1 MVKVAYIG
9 MIVFVVLLAGMSW
22 TTGTQRSISALSKRW
37 RWLLLVAL
45 WSQVMLLPAMLSVT
59 PSRWQWLAA
68 MGIGAIVITGAADVW
83 NKTDERVH
91 IIAAVSAFTLLTGW
105 VMVVNSVCLLPLIVC
120 IAAGR
125 DNWQWRVEI
134 GLIISVYMALVSA
147 LKIMIQ

>member
-1 MVKVAYIG
+1 MSRLAYIA
-9 MIVFVVLLAGMSW
+9 MITFVILLAGMSL

-68 MGIGAIVITGAADVW
+68 MGIGAIVFAGAADVW

-91 IIAAVSAFTLLTGW
+91 IIAAVMAFTLLTGW

-125 DNWQWRVEI
+125 DNWQWRVEV
-134 GLIISVYMALVSA
+134 GLVISVYMALVSA
-147 LKIMIQ
+147 LKIVIQ

>member
-1 MVKVAYIG
+1 MSRLAYIA
-9 MIVFVVLLAGMSW
+9 MITFVILLAGMSL

-59 PSRWQWLAA
+59 PPRWQWLAA
-68 MGIGAIVITGAADVW
+68 MGIGAIVFTGAADVW

-91 IIAAVSAFTLLTGW
+91 IIAAVLAFTLLTGW
-105 VMVVNSVCLLPLIVC
+105 VLAVNSACLLPLIVC

-134 GLIISVYMALVSA
+134 GLVISVYMALVSA
-147 LKIMIQ
+147 LKIVIQ

>member
-91 IIAAVSAFTLLTGW
+91 IIAAVMAFTLLTAW

-125 DNWQWRVEI
+125 DNWQWRVEV
-134 GLIISVYMALVSA
+134 GLVISVYMALVSA
-147 LKIMIQ
+147 LKIVIR

>member
-1 MVKVAYIG
+1 MSRLAYIA
-9 MIVFVVLLAGMSW
+9 MITFVILLAGMSL

-45 WSQVMLLPAMLSVT
+45 WSQVMLLPAMLRVT

-125 DNWQWRVEI
+125 DNWQWRVEV
-134 GLIISVYMALVSA
+134 GLVISVYMALVSA
-147 LKIMIQ
+147 LKIVIK

>member
-125 DNWQWRVEI
+125 DNWQWRVEV
-134 GLIISVYMALVSA
+134 GLVISVYMALVSA
-147 LKIMIQ
+147 LKIVIK